1 MKRNIFLAGSVLL
14 ACAVNA
20 QAGVITHYDV
30 DFNSPVHT
38 PGSTPTTGSG
48 ADTPTRIVF
57 GSPTVKER
65 FGALDDQ
72 PLVFNSTGNSAPYLY
87 DQIGFRL
94 GRGYDNYRFEYDIL
108 ASNLIGSEYQMT
120 LFLDT
125 PTVQN
130 VYLRPNGQI
139 GLTGRMPSPP
149 PATTYF
155 QEDSILKFV
164 IDVDLAASTWEIAVN
179 GSHVT
184 SSPFR
189 SSGGDIDSFRFS
201 LGKIGSNSPRNDD
214 VYVALDNLKVTSFVD
229 DPVPVSEPGAFA
241 LFGMAL
247 LGFLGFLSKQRLR
260 TRQTA

>member
-1 MKRNIFLAGSVLL
+1 MKRNIFLTGSVLF

-48 ADTPTRIVF
+48 ADTPTKIGF
-57 GSPTVKER
+57 GSPTVKEQ

-72 PLVFNSTGNSAPYLY
+72 PLVFNSTGNTAPYLY

-108 ASNLIGSEYQMT
+108 ASNLIGSEYEMT
-120 LFLDT
+120 LLLDT

-139 GLTGRMPSPP
+139 GLTGRILSPP
-149 PATTYF
+149 PAAAYF
-155 QEDSILKFV
+155 EEDSILKFV
-164 IDVDLAASTWEIAVN
+164 IDVDLAASRWNIAVN
-179 GSHVT
+179 GSHIT
-184 SSPFR
+184 SSTFQ
-189 SSGGDIDSFRFS
+189 SSGGDIDNFRFS
-201 LGKIGSNSPRNDD
+201 LGKKGFNSPRNDD

-229 DPVPVSEPGAFA
+229 GPDPVPVSEPGAFV

-247 LGFLGFLSKQRLR
+247 LGLFSKKRLR